1 MRRRFE
7 ELMRQ
12 HHELIHC
19 GMVPTEAAMGIASEA
34 GEYLQLVR
42 KWKYEDEVYNE
53 GAGLSELGD
62 VLHYL
67 MLACYQHGITLE
79 DLMHVNYLKMK
90 AKEMELGEVFD
101 AMMEQYHFGFLDSL
115 LENIEAALEVEA

>member
-1 MRRRFE
+1 MRRKFD

-12 HHELIHC
+12 HHELNHC

-90 AKEMELGEVFD
+90 ARELELGEVFD
-101 AMMEQYHFGFLDSL
+101 AMMEQYHFGFLDEL
-115 LENIEAALEVEA
+115 FENIEEALEVEA

>member
-53 GAGLSELGD
+53 GAALNELGD
-62 VLHYL
+62 VLHYVF
-67 MLACYQHGITLE
+67 LACCQHGITLE

-101 AMMEQYHFGFLDSL
+101 AMMEQYHFEFLDEL
-115 LENIEAALEVEA
+115 FENIEEALEVEA

>member
-12 HHELIHC
+12 HHDLNHC

-42 KWKYEDEVYNE
+42 KWRYEEEVYNE
-53 GAGLSELGD
+53 GAALNELGD

-67 MLACYQHGITLE
+67 VLACCQHGITLE
-79 DLMHVNYLKMK
+79 DLMHINYLKMR
-90 AKEMELGEVFD
+90 AKDEELGEVFD
-101 AMMEQYHFGFLDSL
+101 RMMEQYPFGYLDSL
-115 LENIEAALEVEA
+115 LENIEEVLEVEA